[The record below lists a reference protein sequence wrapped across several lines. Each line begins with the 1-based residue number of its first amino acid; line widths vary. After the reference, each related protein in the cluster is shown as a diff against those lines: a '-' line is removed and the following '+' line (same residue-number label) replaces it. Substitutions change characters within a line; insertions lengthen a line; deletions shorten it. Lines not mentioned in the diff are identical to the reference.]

1 MSKKEEVLAVVSQSN
16 RVDGEVQLSKEV
28 SAVETMARNL
38 SVQNAEEYE
47 QAAKFGRLLKQKS
60 ADVIEFFKPMKKAAH
75 DAHKHICDR
84 EKAMLAPIANA
95 EKIIKRAMGEYDIM
109 RLQKAREEEQRLRAL
124 AKAEEERLLAEAIKM
139 EEQGEK
145 EMSEEHFENAQFMAT
160 AARSIS
166 VPKETVKAEGVSTSV
181 DWEIESIDTSQ
192 VPVEFM
198 NQMLRPV
205 DEKAVIRLIRARKG
219 NVSIPGVK
227 FKETAKISF
236 RK

>member
-16 RVDGEVQLSKEV
+16 KVEGEVELSQAV
-28 SAVETMARNL
+28 SVVERQAQQISIRTT
-38 SVQNAEEYE
+38 EEYK
-47 QAAKFGRLLKQKS
+47 QAAEFGRLLKQKT
-60 ADVIEFFKPMKKAAH
+60 AEVTEFFAPMKKAAH

-95 EKIIKRAMGEYDIM
+95 EKLLKRTMGEFQM
-109 RLQKAREEEQRLRAL
+109 EQQRKQREEEERLRAL

-145 EMSEEHFENAQFMAT
+145 EMSEEHFENAQFMAN

-181 DWEIESIDTSQ
+181 DWEIESIDPSQ

-219 NVSIPGVK
+219 DVNIPGVK
-227 FKETAKISF
+227 FKEVAKLSF

>member
-16 RVDGEVQLSKEV
+16 KVEGEVELSKEV
-28 SAVETMARNL
+28 SAVETVARNL
-38 SVQNAEEYE
+38 SILNAEDY
-47 QAAKFGRLLKQKS
+47 QHAAAFGRLLKQKS
-60 ADVIEFFKPMKKAAH
+60 AEVTEFFAPMKKAAH

-95 EKIIKRAMGEYDIM
+95 EKLLKRTMGEYQM
-109 RLQKAREEEQRLRAL
+109 EQQRKQREEEERLRAL

-139 EEQGEK
+139 EQLGEK
-145 EMSEEHFENAQFMAT
+145 EMSEEHFENAQFMAN

-181 DWEIESIDTSQ
+181 DWEIESIDPSQ
-192 VPVEFM
+192 VPVEFL
-198 NQMLRPV
+198 NQILRPV
-205 DEKAVIRLIRARKG
+205 DEKAVIRLIRAHKG

-227 FKETAKISF
+227 FKETAKLSF

>member
-16 RVDGEVQLSKEV
+16 KVEGEVQLSKEV
-28 SAVETMARNL
+28 SAVETMARNF
-38 SVQNAEEYE
+38 SVQNAEEYK
-47 QAAKFGRLLKQKS
+47 QAANFGRLLKQKT
-60 ADVIEFFKPMKKAAH
+60 AEVTEFFAPMKKAAH
-75 DAHKHICDR
+75 EAHKHICDR

-95 EKIIKRAMGEYDIM
+95 EKMLKRTMGEYQM
-109 RLQKAREEEQRLRAL
+109 EQQRKQREEEERLRAL

-145 EMSEEHFENAQFMAT
+145 AMSEEHFENAQFMAN

-181 DWEIESIDTSQ
+181 DWEIESIDPSQ

-198 NQMLRPV
+198 NQLLRPV

-227 FKETAKISF
+227 FKETAKLSF